1 MDRMVV
7 VVFDSSS
14 KAYEGKEALTHL
26 DAEGNVVLY
35 GYAVVAKDA
44 AGNVTVKQSEDL
56 GPVGT
61 LVGSSL
67 GALIGAIGGPVGLAI
82 GATLGMAAGG
92 TTDLHYLS
100 LGD

>member
-7 VVFDSSS
+7 VVFDNQS

-26 DAEGNVVLY
+26 DAEGSVVLY

-56 GPVGT
+56 GPLGT
-61 LVGSSL
+61 ARRKFARGPHRRHRRAGRSRHRCCSGNGGGRHDGS
-67 GALIGAIGGPVGLAI
+67 ALPQ
-82 GATLGMAAGG
+82 
-92 TTDLHYLS
+92 S
-100 LGD
+100 W